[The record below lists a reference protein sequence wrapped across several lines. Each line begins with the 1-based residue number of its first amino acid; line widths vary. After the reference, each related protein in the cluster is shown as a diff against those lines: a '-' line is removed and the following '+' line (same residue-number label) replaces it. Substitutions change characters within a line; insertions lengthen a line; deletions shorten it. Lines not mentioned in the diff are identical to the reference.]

1 MKKEESIGNQRRSDR
16 AAGRVWRRTWWRRTS
31 RLPLPLWPPPY
42 HSSHCDC
49 QLPHFPCSSDASSL
63 SHASARSDTVAVV
76 EDASEV
82 ELRPRKMVEPVPHR
96 REEHRV
102 TLRGKWLRRAE
113 EQRSRRAVVRRAS
126 GGKAGC
132 RESRCGRGCMSV
144 RMDRIEQINHFFL
157 TSGSS
162 G

>member
-16 AAGRVWRRTWWRRTS
+16 AAGRAWRRTWWRRTS

-49 QLPHFPCSSDASSL
+49 QLPHFLCSSDASSL
-63 SHASARSDTVAVV
+63 SHASAKSDTVAVV
-76 EDASEV
+76 EDAPEV
-82 ELRPRKMVEPVPHR
+82 ELRPRKMVEPVPRR

-113 EQRSRRAVVRRAS
+113 EQRSRRVVVRR
-126 GGKAGC
+126 GIRRQGRVPGVQV
-132 RESRCGRGCMSV
+132 RE
-144 RMDRIEQINHFFL
+144 RMHEREDGSDRTNKSFFL